1 MKKILFLL
9 IVCAAVLGGGL
20 FYTASQLTPYR
31 ADVDASWSVVHEAAA
46 ARAKLVPDLCRELK
60 AFSSK
65 EATIRKEA
73 EEAAVT
79 VISAENAK
87 QMAAPNDILSSDI
100 GKLVLAA
107 ESYTYLMARDDFRS
121 LLKELEAA
129 ENRLAVTRAAYNRA
143 ADAYNA
149 ELRKFPVSAFG
160 KLLGDEPVARIG
172 RLKTKD

>member
-9 IVCAAVLGGGL
+9 IVCAACLGGGL
-20 FYTASQLTPYR
+20 FYTASVLSPYR
-31 ADVDASWSVVHEAAA
+31 VDVETSWTAVHEAAA

-73 EEAAVT
+73 EESAVT

-87 QMAAPNDILSSDI
+87 QMAEPNDILSSDI

-149 ELRKFPVSAFG
+149 ELRKFPISVFAG
-160 KLLGDEPVARIG
+160 ILGDEPAQRMGRIQ
-172 RLKTKD
+172 K